1 MKKIHS
7 LILIFFLFN
16 AISSKHEGELY
27 DAGRSTLIN
36 LNPMNFDTQITNNRN
51 KNIISFI
58 HFYSPDDG
66 KSNEL
71 KEVFIELDKE
81 YSGMFKLAG
90 LNCKKYKDLC
100 SKEGVTEFPT
110 YKIYPPLPAPPMK
123 YEGKIEPKKI
133 ISYLGRFVENKA
145 QELNNNNFDEFIS
158 SKSSIPKILLFT
170 NKKSIPLI
178 FKRLSL
184 QFDVSKYIY
193 YIFNILQKKI
203 DFGVVRAEDTGITS
217 KYKVKSFPKIMAIG
231 VDKKTKFYEGE
242 MRYKNIM
249 DFCNV
254 YQETFFRVGEE
265 STPNEEP
272 KKPWMTDRFPEY
284 TKESAGTL
292 CFNVDGALCVLIVH
306 KEKPSESLQNI
317 MFSIQNWLSPKISR
331 GIKYKFGWINS
342 STQNSMTAAFG
353 LNKGDGPKLVLINRG
368 SRKRFHLYD
377 GEITEEN
384 LQKIFDSLASGD
396 VRFKAF
402 KGNKLPELD
411 A

>member
-1 MKKIHS
+1 MKSICHVLFLLV
-7 LILIFFLFN
+7 LINKVLL
-16 AISSKHEGELY
+16 KKDGELY

-51 KNIISFI
+51 KEIISFI

-66 KSNEL
+66 KSNQL
-71 KEVFIELDKE
+71 KDVFIELDKE

-100 SKEGVTEFPT
+100 SKQGVTDYPT

-123 YEGKIEPKKI
+123 YEGKIEPKYI
-133 ISYLGRFVENKA
+133 ISYLGRFIGNKA
-145 QELNNNNFDEFIS
+145 QELNNNNFDEFINGRS
-158 SKSSIPKILLFT
+158 NIPKVLLFT
-170 NKKSIPLI
+170 NKKNIPLI

-184 QFDVSKYIY
+184 QFD
-193 YIFNILQKKI
+193 QKI
-203 DFGVVRAEDTGITS
+203 DFGIVRSEDTGITS
-217 KYKVKSFPKIMAIG
+217 RYKVKSFPKIMAIG
-231 VDKKTKFYEGE
+231 TDKKTKFYEGE
-242 MRYKNIM
+242 MRYKLIM

-272 KKPWMTDRFPEY
+272 KKPWMTEKFPEY

-292 CFNVDGALCVLIVH
+292 CFNVDGALCVLVIH
-306 KEKPSESLQNI
+306 KEKPNDKIQNI
-317 MFSIQNWLSPKISR
+317 ISSIQNWLSPKISR

-342 STQNSMTAAFG
+342 STQNGMMTALG
-353 LNKGDGPKLVLINRG
+353 LKKADGPKLVLINRG
-368 SRKRFHLYD
+368 SRKRFHLFD

-384 LQKIFDSLASGD
+384 LQKVFDSLASGD
-396 VRFKAF
+396 LRFKAF

-411 A
+411 E

>member
-1 MKKIHS
+1 MNKIHS
-7 LILIFFLFN
+7 LILIFVLFN
-16 AISSKHEGELY
+16 VISSKHEGELY

-66 KSNEL
+66 KSNQL

-145 QELNNNNFDEFIS
+145 QELNNNNFDDFIS
-158 SKSSIPKILLFT
+158 SKSNIPKILLFT
-170 NKKSIPLI
+170 NKKNIPLI

-184 QFDVSKYIY
+184 QFDVSNKFNI
-193 YIFNILQKKI
+193 IFNNLQKKI

-231 VDKKTKFYEGE
+231 VDKKTKFYQGE
-242 MRYKNIM
+242 MRYKQIM
-249 DFCNV
+249 DFCNI

-272 KKPWMTDRFPEY
+272 KKPWMTERFPEY

-306 KEKPSESLQNI
+306 KEKPKDEIQNI

-342 STQNSMTAAFG
+342 STQNAMTTALG
-353 LNKGDGPKLVLINRG
+353 LQKGDGPKLVLINRG
-368 SRKRFHLYD
+368 TRKRFHLYD
-377 GEITEEN
+377 GEITEQN

-402 KGNKLPELD
+402 KGNKIPELD
-411 A
+411 E

>member
-1 MKKIHS
+1 MKSICHVLFLLV
-7 LILIFFLFN
+7 LINKVLL
-16 AISSKHEGELY
+16 KKDGELY

-51 KNIISFI
+51 KEIISFI

-66 KSNEL
+66 KSNQL
-71 KEVFIELDKE
+71 KDVFIELDKE

-100 SKEGVTEFPT
+100 SKQGVTDYPT

-123 YEGKIEPKKI
+123 YEGKIEPKYI
-133 ISYLGRFVENKA
+133 ISYLGRFIGNKV
-145 QELNNNNFDEFIS
+145 QELNNNNFDEFINGRS
-158 SKSSIPKILLFT
+158 NIPKVLLFT
-170 NKKSIPLI
+170 NKKNIPLI

-184 QFDVSKYIY
+184 QFD
-193 YIFNILQKKI
+193 QKI
-203 DFGVVRAEDTGITS
+203 DFGIVRSEDTGITS
-217 KYKVKSFPKIMAIG
+217 RYKVKSFPKIMAIG
-231 VDKKTKFYEGE
+231 TDKKTKFYDGE
-242 MRYKNIM
+242 MRYKLIM

-272 KKPWMTDRFPEY
+272 KKPWMTEKFPEY

-292 CFNVDGALCVLIVH
+292 CFNVDGALCVLVIH
-306 KEKPSESLQNI
+306 KEKPNDKIQNI
-317 MFSIQNWLSPKISR
+317 ISSIQNWLSPKISR

-342 STQNSMTAAFG
+342 STQNGMMTALG
-353 LNKGDGPKLVLINRG
+353 LKKADGPKLVLINRG
-368 SRKRFHLYD
+368 SRKRFHLFD

-384 LQKIFDSLASGD
+384 LQKVFDSLASGD
-396 VRFKAF
+396 LRFKAF

-411 A
+411 E

>member
-1 MKKIHS
+1 
-7 LILIFFLFN
+7 
-16 AISSKHEGELY
+16 
-27 DAGRSTLIN
+27 
-36 LNPMNFDTQITNNRN
+36 
-51 KNIISFI
+51 
-58 HFYSPDDG
+58 
-66 KSNEL
+66 
-71 KEVFIELDKE
+71 
-81 YSGMFKLAG
+81 MFKLAG

-100 SKEGVTEFPT
+100 SKQGVTEFPT

-123 YEGKIEPKKI
+123 YEGKIEPKRI
-133 ISYLGRFVENKA
+133 LSYLGRFVDNKA
-145 QELNNNNFDEFIS
+145 QELNNNNFDDFIN
-158 SKSSIPKILLFT
+158 SKASIPKVLLFT
-170 NKKSIPLI
+170 NKKNVPLI
-178 FKRLSL
+178 FKRLSV
-184 QFDVSKYIY
+184 QFHVSKYNFY
-193 YIFNILQKKI
+193 VIFNIQNKI
-203 DFGVVRAEDTGITS
+203 DFGIVRSEDTGITS

-242 MRYKNIM
+242 MRYKLIM
-249 DFCNV
+249 DFCNI

-306 KEKPSESLQNI
+306 KEKPSDSLQNI

-342 STQNSMTAAFG
+342 STQNAMTTALG
-353 LNKGDGPKLVLINRG
+353 LKKGDGPKLVLINRG

-402 KGNKLPELD
+402 KGNKLPEMD
-411 A
+411 E

>member
-1 MKKIHS
+1 MKSICHVLFLLV
-7 LILIFFLFN
+7 LINKVLL
-16 AISSKHEGELY
+16 KKDGELY

-51 KNIISFI
+51 KEIISFI

-66 KSNEL
+66 KSNQL
-71 KEVFIELDKE
+71 KDVFIELDKE

-100 SKEGVTEFPT
+100 SKQGVTDYPT

-123 YEGKIEPKKI
+123 YEGKIEPKYI
-133 ISYLGRFVENKA
+133 ISYLGRFIGNKV
-145 QELNNNNFDEFIS
+145 QELNNNNFDEFINGRS
-158 SKSSIPKILLFT
+158 NIPKVLLFT
-170 NKKSIPLI
+170 NKKNIPLI

-184 QFDVSKYIY
+184 QFD
-193 YIFNILQKKI
+193 QKI
-203 DFGVVRAEDTGITS
+203 DFGIVRSEDTGITS
-217 KYKVKSFPKIMAIG
+217 RYKVKSFPKIMAIG
-231 VDKKTKFYEGE
+231 TDKKTKFYEGE
-242 MRYKNIM
+242 MRYKLIM

-272 KKPWMTDRFPEY
+272 KKPWMTEKFPEY

-292 CFNVDGALCVLIVH
+292 CFNVDGALCVLVIH
-306 KEKPSESLQNI
+306 KEKPNDKIQNI
-317 MFSIQNWLSPKISR
+317 ISSIQNWLSPKISR

-342 STQNSMTAAFG
+342 STQNGMMTALG
-353 LNKGDGPKLVLINRG
+353 LKKADGPKLVLINRG
-368 SRKRFHLYD
+368 SRKRFHLFD

-384 LQKIFDSLASGD
+384 LQKVFDSLASGD
-396 VRFKAF
+396 LRFKAF

-411 A
+411 E

>member
-1 MKKIHS
+1 MKQALS
-7 LILIFFLFN
+7 LIILFFLFN

-100 SKEGVTEFPT
+100 SKQGVTEFPT

-133 ISYLGRFVENKA
+133 ITYLGRFVENKA

-193 YIFNILQKKI
+193 YIFNIL
-203 DFGVVRAEDTGITS
+203 
-217 KYKVKSFPKIMAIG
+217 
-231 VDKKTKFYEGE
+231 
-242 MRYKNIM
+242 
-249 DFCNV
+249 
-254 YQETFFRVGEE
+254 
-265 STPNEEP
+265 
-272 KKPWMTDRFPEY
+272 
-284 TKESAGTL
+284 
-292 CFNVDGALCVLIVH
+292 
-306 KEKPSESLQNI
+306 
-317 MFSIQNWLSPKISR
+317 
-331 GIKYKFGWINS
+331 
-342 STQNSMTAAFG
+342 
-353 LNKGDGPKLVLINRG
+353 
-368 SRKRFHLYD
+368 
-377 GEITEEN
+377 
-384 LQKIFDSLASGD
+384 
-396 VRFKAF
+396 
-402 KGNKLPELD
+402 
-411 A
+411 